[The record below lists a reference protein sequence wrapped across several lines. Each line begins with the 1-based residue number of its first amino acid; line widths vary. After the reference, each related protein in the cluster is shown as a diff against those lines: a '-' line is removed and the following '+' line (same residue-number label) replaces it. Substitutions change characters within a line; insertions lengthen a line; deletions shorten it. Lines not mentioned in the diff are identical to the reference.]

1 MLTAWVLTISSA
13 AVIGWLAYAI
23 LHTARIG

>member
-1 MLTAWVLTISSA
+1 MMTAWVLTIPSS

-23 LHTARIG
+23 LHTARVG